1 LKPGTH
7 IASHRARPSPAYP
20 HADDLLFD
28 LTRVT
33 GAAPLELG
41 YFDGHGGS
49 PEGDA
54 NVELRVRGAVSACA
68 RVNKLGGREAVI
80 SMNWDPWLW
89 KWSSPTTGTQTDP
102 ASTLREADEL
112 TFYEGQAVMYDQLI
126 QKANKALGANVRVG
140 AVLIDSE
147 SFVWPGYP
155 DAIPGM
161 RYWAAVARKN
171 MLMWNA
177 TRKLY
182 PAVAAANVSYYSR
195 GGVNWRPDLNATECS
210 RGRDAVRDLDLPRGY
225 CMATDVA
232 LDPAFDKRSPF
243 TVTLYQIQEPE
254 YTRQAFLH
262 TAAAAKTF
270 GVVDGAVIPYPGGRL
285 TAQNGGFRPR
295 QMQCAH
301 DPMEAPQRFLDLYDA
316 EAIPNQVEYAF
327 SSVIDEG
334 LANVTAALKAK
345 GMWANTLLVV
355 SSDNGGPA
363 FSDQHA
369 ASNFPLRGGKYTF
382 FEGGVRVNAFVTG
395 GLLPAAM
402 RGTNISAPIHICDW
416 YATFCGLAGVPAT
429 DDATGV
435 PALDSIGRCSAAS
448 P

>member
-1 LKPGTH
+1 LGPGTH
-7 IASHRARPSPAYP
+7 IASHRARPSSAYP

-210 RGRDAVRDLDLPRGY
+210 RGRGAVRDLDLPRGY

-270 GVVDGAVIPYPGGRL
+270 GVVDGAVIPYIALGVGHRRCLTSFPLSPGQVPPHPACWGTDSQYL
-285 TAQNGGFRPR
+285 LPGAGWF
-295 QMQCAH
+295 
-301 DPMEAPQRFLDLYDA
+301 DPANTYDYTYSALIGAYINRKQFEASAFGPW
-316 EAIPNQVEYAF
+316 EQVT
-327 SSVIDEG
+327 SVILYPPVDTPKG
-334 LANVTAALKAK
+334 LRSKVIQGSTNTMGATA
-345 GMWANTLLVV
+345 
-355 SSDNGGPA
+355 
-363 FSDQHA
+363 
-369 ASNFPLRGGKYTF
+369 
-382 FEGGVRVNAFVTG
+382 
-395 GLLPAAM
+395 
-402 RGTNISAPIHICDW
+402 
-416 YATFCGLAGVPAT
+416 
-429 DDATGV
+429 
-435 PALDSIGRCSAAS
+435 
-448 P
+448 